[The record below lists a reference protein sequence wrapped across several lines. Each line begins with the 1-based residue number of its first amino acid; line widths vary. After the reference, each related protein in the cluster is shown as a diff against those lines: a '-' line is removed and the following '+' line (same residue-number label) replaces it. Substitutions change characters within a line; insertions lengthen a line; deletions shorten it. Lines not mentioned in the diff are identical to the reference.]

1 MFSSIECL
9 ADCKTETVERPM
21 EETNGGIGG
30 VLDGDTSK
38 LRANFCFD
46 CQTPSPSNSQAIA
59 QPTSDI
65 QQFAQS
71 LADPTTQLLNASL
84 LSNSN
89 LLQSGML
96 YNPLLTLWSWQN
108 LGRIRRPRTTFTSEQ
123 LMELERQYSETKYL
137 SRPLRYK
144 LARELNLTETQ
155 IKIWFQNRRMKN
167 KRTQNGQTASGR
179 KEDETLANLTE

>member
-9 ADCKTETVERPM
+9 ADCKKSTVER
-21 EETNGGIGG
+21 EEQIAEPEATP
-30 VLDGDTSK
+30 T
-38 LRANFCFD
+38 NFCLD
-46 CQTPSPSNSQAIA
+46 YQTPSPSNNQALIP
-59 QPTSDI
+59 QTSADL

-71 LADPTTQLLNASL
+71 FTDPTTQLLNASL
-84 LSNSN
+84 LSNSS

-167 KRTQNGQTASGR
+167 KRTQNASGYGK
-179 KEDETLANLTE
+179 KEDEEGESERKEE